1 MTQGRASGGGYDGHT
16 GRPAARRAAHGNGKE
31 GWGGRRDSNPQQ
43 PESQSGTLPLSY
55 DHQPRGAKVGFPP
68 GGVKPRG
75 EPTRWRRFL
84 GDATRLEDCN
94 VIGKLMATG
103 LVIAGSKSFPPI
115 LTVALSNSW
124 VIAS

>member
-1 MTQGRASGGGYDGHT
+1 MTQGRASGGGHDR
-16 GRPAARRAAHGNGKE
+16 RPTRRPPARRATHGNGKE

-84 GDATRLEDCN
+84 GDTTTLEDFK
-94 VIGKLMATG
+94 VIAKRMATG
-103 LVIAGSKSFPPI
+103 SEGS
-115 LTVALSNSW
+115 A
-124 VIAS
+124 